1 LLWKGNSSFYNWR
14 TVLIQCPMVTQ
25 TWFTPLYKLGMAK
38 RAEFT
43 VLAPFNLLKKS
54 GGYRAA
60 RELVLNKKWNTFE
73 SFVLSNFLSFKLDS
87 LTHNQNCMSVQ
98 VIPSLS
104 KELKRLGYLK
114 FKLDLWVN
122 EYIPNEYHYKDGRKL
137 YVTIILIIF
146 HIISQFPNLQNLR
159 RTEKLVAY
167 IFSGCRVLLIASCKW
182 NFIPRWY
189 QR

>member
-1 LLWKGNSSFYNWR
+1 
-14 TVLIQCPMVTQ
+14 
-25 TWFTPLYKLGMAK
+25 
-38 RAEFT
+38 
-43 VLAPFNLLKKS
+43 
-54 GGYRAA
+54 
-60 RELVLNKKWNTFE
+60 LNKKWNTFE

-122 EYIPNEYHYKDGRKL
+122 EYILNEYHYKDGRKL